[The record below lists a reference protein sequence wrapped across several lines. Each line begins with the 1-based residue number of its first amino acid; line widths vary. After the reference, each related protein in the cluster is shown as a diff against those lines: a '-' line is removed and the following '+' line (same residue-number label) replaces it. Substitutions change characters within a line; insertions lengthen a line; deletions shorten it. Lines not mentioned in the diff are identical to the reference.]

1 MNIISNIIYQ
11 KYLGKKYK
19 FYSIDSIWSIFILE
33 KGEMATQSWYG
44 IPIVEFQTLEDF
56 KAYRLECV
64 VTLLLYRKGKNEI
77 QKNYFARIINEND
90 RKQIWLT
97 KKNVNK
103 ILKRKINHYIFIA
116 HEYDGYDSDLSIIP
130 IKSVPPESGD
140 FEEQTFELEEQKF
153 ELA

>member
-1 MNIISNIIYQ
+1 
-11 KYLGKKYK
+11 
-19 FYSIDSIWSIFILE
+19 
-33 KGEMATQSWYG
+33 MATQSWYG
-44 IPIVEFQTLEDF
+44 IPIVEFQALENY

-64 VTLLLYRKGKNEI
+64 VTLLLYRKGKNET

-103 ILKRKINHYIFIA
+103 ILKRKINHHILIA
-116 HEYDGYDSDLSIIP
+116 HEYDGYDSDLSIFP
-130 IKSVPPESGD
+130 IKSPESEKSEE
-140 FEEQTFELEEQKF
+140 FEEQTFELEEQKY